1 MKKYLA
7 KVQDM

>member
-1 MKKYLA
+1 MRKYLA